1 MASVIRSTIGAPKCS
16 PVVFSFEE
24 AAQRADR
31 YVDEA
36 QAQAAAIITG
46 AQREAE
52 AIKGRA
58 EQDGLE
64 GALHAAAQRNEQRI
78 GQELESL
85 LPALQTA
92 IDGLMDARQAC
103 LRHWEQTAVHL
114 AAKIA
119 ERIIRRELKSTPQ
132 ITVDLVRDALELAAG
147 SPHLKIALHPDDF
160 DALGEQTGRLI
171 KEIGRASEAEIVP
184 DISVSLGGCRVETR
198 QGLIDQQIET
208 QLERIIAELTGGNE

>member
-103 LRHWEQTAVHL
+103 LRPEA
-114 AAKIA
+114 
-119 ERIIRRELKSTPQ
+119 RR
-132 ITVDLVRDALELAAG
+132 ALPRSRASCG
-147 SPHLKIALHPDDF
+147 WTDRSSSSWSHLKPQHD
-160 DALGEQTGRLI
+160 
-171 KEIGRASEAEIVP
+171 
-184 DISVSLGGCRVETR
+184 
-198 QGLIDQQIET
+198 
-208 QLERIIAELTGGNE
+208 